1 MEQFTLV
8 FEQHGYLLLFGIG
21 FLEFIGAPIAGI
33 PLLIAAG
40 GLAAV
45 GGVSVPA
52 IVLAA
57 ALGGLTADVV
67 WYSAAR
73 FRGRGLVDTV
83 CGLSSNPKACVL
95 SVERRV
101 ASVGPWYLLP
111 AKFIPGAGNMVAA
124 ASGFTGISLGAFLIL
139 DGLGLLAWASAYTG
153 MGWIFSAQVEQMIQW
168 ASQFTIWIVA
178 LAALLIGAAG
188 AWRVAKVRMH
198 RVEHQA
204 MEGVEG

>member
-1 MEQFTLV
+1 M
-8 FEQHGYLLLFGIG
+8 
-21 FLEFIGAPIAGI
+21 
-33 PLLIAAG
+33 
-40 GLAAV
+40 
-45 GGVSVPA
+45 
-52 IVLAA
+52 
-57 ALGGLTADVV
+57 
-67 WYSAAR
+67 
-73 FRGRGLVDTV
+73 VDTI

-139 DGLGLLAWASAYTG
+139 DGLGLLAWASVYAG
-153 MGWIFSAQVEQMIQW
+153 VGWIFSAQVEQMIQW
-168 ASQFTIWIVA
+168 ASQFTIWLVA

-204 MEGVEG
+204 MEGMEG